1 MQNKFFKILFF
12 FVAIA
17 LWASCEKAENKAYY
31 QSGTAPVLTSN
42 APDNLVLNKDMPNEG
57 ILPLSWTNPNYTFN
71 TGLSSQNV
79 NYYIQVDTVGANFT
93 SPRMQQYSV
102 TSELGTN
109 LTNAQL
115 NTLLLSLGLDFG
127 KAYDV
132 EMRLKSVLG
141 TSFAVPLIS
150 NVITRTITPY
160 SVEPDLWI
168 TGNYN
173 ADINWTD
180 SPNENQK
187 FAYDAVSKTL
197 YITVNF
203 EPGREYKFLAKH
215 GQWQPQYGGAPATG
229 GTLTVNM
236 ESGGT
241 DPAPMITP
249 SVAGSYKLTVDLENM
264 TLKVEKV

>member
-132 EMRLKSVLG
+132 EMRVKSVLG
-141 TSFAVPLIS
+141 ISAVPLLS
-150 NVITRTITPY
+150 NIIARKITPY
-160 SVEPDLWI
+160 AAYPDLWI
-168 TGNYN
+168 TGDATPDGWTN
-173 ADINWTD
+173 AP
-180 SPNENQK
+180 SEAQK
-187 FAYDAVSKTL
+187 FGWDPVNKKL
-197 YITVNF
+197 VITMAF
-203 EPGREYKFLAKH
+203 ESGKQYKFLTKH
-215 GQWQPQYGGAPATG
+215 GQWHPQYGGTPATG
-229 GTLTVNM
+229 GTLKVNPGDG
-236 ESGGT
+236 S
-241 DPAPMITP
+241 DPDGIPTP
-249 SVAGSYKLTVDLENM
+249 PEAGNYKLSVDLDEM
-264 TLKVEKV
+264 TLTVEKV